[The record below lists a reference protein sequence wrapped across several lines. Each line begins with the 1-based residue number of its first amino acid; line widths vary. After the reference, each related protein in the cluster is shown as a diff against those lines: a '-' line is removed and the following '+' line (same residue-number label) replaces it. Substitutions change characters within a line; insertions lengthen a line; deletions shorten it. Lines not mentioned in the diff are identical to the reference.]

1 MADNKYLL
9 LLIGSYAAG
18 KTSFIERFVNG
29 KCLKEFK
36 TTNGIQFVE
45 TKKKINNNICEISF
59 LDSSGK
65 EEYQPIINN
74 YIKAADGLIF
84 FFDLTNKNSLNF
96 LEKRINSIEN
106 IIKGIPAIIIG
117 TKSDL
122 KHKLKEKI
130 KFNYFYYEVSIYD
143 KNNFEN
149 PISCLLNEINKKRI
163 ENKECQCSIY

>member
-1 MADNKYLL
+1 M
-9 LLIGSYAAG
+9 
-18 KTSFIERFVNG
+18 
-29 KCLKEFK
+29 
-36 TTNGIQFVE
+36 
-45 TKKKINNNICEISF
+45 
-59 LDSSGK
+59 DSSGK

-149 PISCLLNEINKKRI
+149 PISCLLNKKNKKRI